1 MARLAHLPRDQDWP
15 LRLAGFLAGLALI
28 ATLIGQFLVQ
38 ERAALAAHP
47 ELAAFSDSLC
57 QHLRCPGPGR
67 RVPSAIGI
75 DSLQLERH
83 AQGWLRVEMHV
94 TNHLPRPQPWPLL
107 DMVLSDRFGQ
117 TLSLGRWHPSE
128 YLGRPHPAP
137 GAIHMLEPGEVR
149 RLRLVI
155 DTPEGDV
162 EGIAV
167 WVR

>member
-1 MARLAHLPRDQDWP
+1 MARSAHISRDHDWR
-15 LRLAGFLAGLALI
+15 LRLAGFLAGLVLI
-28 ATLIGQFLVQ
+28 ATLIGQFLVH
-38 ERAALAAHP
+38 ERAALAGHP
-47 ELAAFSDSLC
+47 ELAAISDSLC

-75 DSLQLERH
+75 DSLQLQRH

-94 TNHLPRPQPWPLL
+94 TNRLPRPQPWPLL
-107 DMVLSDRFGQ
+107 EMVLSDRFGQ
-117 TLSLGRWHPSE
+117 TLSLGRWHPHE
-128 YLGRPHPAP
+128 YLGLSDTAP
-137 GAIHMLEPGEVR
+137 VAIHMLEPGDVR

-155 DTPEGDV
+155 DTPEGEV

>member
-1 MARLAHLPRDQDWP
+1 MALSAYLPRDQDWP
-15 LRLAGFLAGLALI
+15 LRLVGFVAGLALI
-28 ATLIGQFLVQ
+28 ATLIGQFLVHG
-38 ERAALAAHP
+38 RTTLAGHP
-47 ELAAFSDSLC
+47 ELAAISDRLC
-57 QHLRCPGPGR
+57 RHLHCPGPGG
-67 RVPSAIGI
+67 RVPSAIGV

-107 DMVLSDRFGQ
+107 EMVLSDRFGQ
-117 TLSLGRWHPSE
+117 TLSVGRWHPAE
-128 YLGRPHPAP
+128 YLGLPHLTP
-137 GAIHMLEPGEVR
+137 GAVHMLEPGEIR

-155 DTPEGDV
+155 DTPEGGV